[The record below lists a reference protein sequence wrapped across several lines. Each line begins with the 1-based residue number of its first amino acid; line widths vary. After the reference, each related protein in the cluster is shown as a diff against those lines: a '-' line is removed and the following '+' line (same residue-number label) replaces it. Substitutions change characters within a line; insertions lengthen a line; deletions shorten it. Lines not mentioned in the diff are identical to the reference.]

1 MPEQDVAP
9 LLVELEAIGDD
20 PETFQAFVNAHA
32 PHGKVRT
39 IKRNDSGKMTDAVVK
54 SVPELRNRAD

>member
-1 MPEQDVAP
+1 M
-9 LLVELEAIGDD
+9 VELEAIGDD